1 MSSNILQWNFGTTPL
16 SPVPTNSDELL
27 EWLDCEC
34 TADSRRAVILDVLI
48 DIPMP
53 KGNLLDVLPPQ
64 AATTLMRLKGG
75 YGIHPKNT
83 EALMKALVSKLDPG
97 PLTPN
102 HLWYMLWYGAALV
115 YGLFS
120 AYGTLANACR
130 RCGLLAYYQKAYL
143 MDPHEPHANKLPMM
157 AEEKAR
163 NFFMAHVRA
172 AVKEVEDVQP
182 R

>member
-75 YGIHPKNT
+75 FGIHPKNT
-83 EALMKALVSKLDPG
+83 EALMKALVSKLDPA
-97 PLTPN
+97 PLPQITSGICCGTEQ
-102 HLWYMLWYGAALV
+102 LWYMGCSQPTAPWPMHVGGV
-115 YGLFS
+115 DFWPII
-120 AYGTLANACR
+120 R
-130 RCGLLAYYQKAYL
+130 RLT
-143 MDPHEPHANKLPMM
+143 
-157 AEEKAR
+157 
-163 NFFMAHVRA
+163 
-172 AVKEVEDVQP
+172 
-182 R
+182 